1 MVINPTYLREQLHQ
15 YYEHQEANAL
25 ARIIY
30 CEILK
35 QSNVDYY
42 LCKDMDLSAN
52 EEKKVKGILDRLA
65 KFEPIQYIQ
74 EKTNFLGREFFVKQG
89 VLIPR
94 QETEELVALVAQTC
108 QPDDKILD
116 IGTGSGCIAISLSKE
131 HPNAKVYAWDISK
144 EALEVAQL
152 NNRLLAAT
160 VQFAQNDI
168 FQYEAT
174 GNEQFN
180 IIISNPPYI
189 AEHEKAEMEANV
201 LHWEPEIA
209 LFVPNEDPLRF
220 YRRISELGQ
229 KMLTP
234 HGELFFEIN
243 RAYGKEIKQ
252 LLHDLGYH
260 NIQIKK
266 DISNNDRFVYAER

>member
-1 MVINPTYLREQLHQ
+1 MIITPAYLREQLHQ

-35 QSNVDYY
+35 QSNVSYY
-42 LCKDMDLSAN
+42 LCKDMDLSSN
-52 EEKKVKGILDRLA
+52 EEEKVKSILNRLA
-65 KFEPIQYIQ
+65 KYEPIQYIQ
-74 EKTNFLGREFFVKQG
+74 EKTYFLGREFLVKQG

-94 QETEELVALVAQTC
+94 QETEELVAFITQICKPT
-108 QPDDKILD
+108 DRILD

-131 HPNAKVYAWDISK
+131 HPDAKVYAWDISDD
-144 EALEVAQL
+144 ALEIARE
-152 NNRLLAAT
+152 NNKRLAAT
-160 VQFAQNDI
+160 VQFSQNDI
-168 FQYEAT
+168 FQYEET
-174 GNEQFN
+174 NEELFD

-189 AEHEKAEMEANV
+189 AEHEKANMEANV
-201 LHWEPEIA
+201 LNWEPEIA

-229 KMLTP
+229 KLLTT
-234 HGELFFEIN
+234 HGKLFFEIN
-243 RAYGKEIKQ
+243 RAYGKEVEQ
-252 LLHDLGYH
+252 LLYDLGYH

-266 DISNNDRFVYAER
+266 DISNNDRFVYAEK